1 MSSSSGIARGGSST
15 AAGQPIAHARGPR
28 PDPALGVFE
37 TLLVLSGRPVELEA
51 HLARLDASLRAVFG
65 ARVPARVGEL
75 VLEHARG
82 AELARL
88 RLTVAPD
95 GEGELAADVAVTA
108 VERSVVQPA
117 WDRGAELAPVV
128 VAGGIGQHKWADRR
142 LLAGAE
148 ADIAPRVPLLVDGD
162 GAVLEASRGNLFV
175 VRDGILVTPPAD
187 GRILPGV
194 TRRRVLLLAEALDI
208 PVREEPVPFDRL
220 PEAAEVFLTG
230 AVRGIE
236 PVRGC
241 DGTLVASEERITAAL
256 ARELEQA
263 WGLA

>member
-1 MSSSSGIARGGSST
+1 LSSSPGIARAGSST
-15 AAGQPIAHARGPR
+15 AAGPR

-51 HLARLDASLRAVFG
+51 HLARLDASLRALFR
-65 ARVPARVGEL
+65 APVPATAGEL
-75 VLEHARG
+75 VLEHARS

-95 GEGELAADVAVTA
+95 GAGELAAEVAVTA
-108 VERSVVQPA
+108 IERSVVQPG
-117 WDRGAELAPVV
+117 WDRGADLAPVV
-128 VAGGIGQHKWADRR
+128 VAGGIGEHKWADRR
-142 LLAGAE
+142 LLASAE
-148 ADIAPRVPLLVDGD
+148 ADVAPRVPLLLDRD
-162 GAVLEASRGNLFV
+162 GAVLEASRGNVFV
-175 VRDGILVTPPAD
+175 VRDGVLATPPAD

-208 PVREEPVPFDRL
+208 GVREEPVPFDRL

-241 DGTLVASEERITAAL
+241 DGALVASEERVTPAL
-256 ARELEQA
+256 ARELERC
-263 WGLA
+263 WGLT